1 MDSDQLAYHVRLKAR
16 AQSALGG
23 LSRVDDLTVHMALQW
38 IDRAIDGDVSQYDP
52 EVEHAADE
60 IEGVLFRRAEAC
72 RAELERADL
81 LDTVE
86 ALL

>member
-1 MDSDQLAYHVRLKAR
+1 MDDDRLAYHRRIVREAG
-16 AQSALGG
+16 QALCG
-23 LSRVDDLTVHMALQW
+23 LDMGPRLFLYRSIRW
-38 IDRAIDGDVSQYDP
+38 IEQAIAGDVSQYDP
-52 EVEHAADE
+52 EVEYAEDH

-72 RAELERADL
+72 RAEIERADL